1 MPTETPIDLTMLELD
16 ATTDTHPTTGDGD
29 WRPLLAAH
37 SVTLL
42 DGDDVRLQETSLAI
56 AAGELVAIAGPS
68 GAGKTT
74 LMRVLGGVVE
84 PTGGRVWIAGAG
96 SGEAGPPAVG
106 YVPQD
111 DIVPVDL
118 TVERVLRSAAELV
131 LDEPRLRREALVDG
145 VLRTIGLT
153 DRRHT
158 VVRDLSGG
166 ERKRVNVAIELL
178 TDPRVLLLDEPTS
191 GLDPGIAAALLDH
204 LRALAGN
211 GSAVVVTTHSP
222 EDIRRCDRVVL
233 VARGGHVVYDGAPS
247 GAAPAFGV
255 DDLADVYAQLERP
268 RPPESGSSVSP
279 PTGRPH
285 TARRQ
290 RARTSVRRQWWA
302 LTKRNAMQL
311 SRNRLT
317 LAVLLGSPALVTA
330 MMVLLFSEGA
340 LSADAP
346 MTAIQLSYW
355 LTFSAFFFG
364 LTYGLLQIVTELA
377 IVERDRRRGVG
388 LGSYLGAKGAVLIP
402 ILGIANATMLG
413 ALRATGRLPVLEFGR
428 WIELAS
434 TLTLVSLAALAT
446 GLLASA
452 AVRDATQATLALPM
466 ICFPQVLFAGLLLPR
481 EQMTGTAGAMSNVL
495 LTRWG
500 FEAAGR
506 SLGVG
511 DLLASG
517 ADPYGAAF
525 SGPKTP
531 AWVALVVLAVAMTAG
546 TVTVLRARTS

>member
-1 MPTETPIDLTMLELD
+1 MTTQTPIELTLLDLGT
-16 ATTDTHPTTGDGD
+16 ATRTSTPTAAGD
-29 WRPLLAAH
+29 RRALLTAH
-37 SVTLL
+37 SVSLR
-42 DGDDVRLQETSLAI
+42 DGDEVRLHETSLAI

-84 PTGGRVWIAGAG
+84 PTGGRVSIADAASGDAGA
-96 SGEAGPPAVG
+96 PAIG

-118 TVERVLRSAAELV
+118 TVEHVLRSAAELV
-131 LDEPRLRREALVDG
+131 LDEPRPRRAARVDR
-145 VLRTIGLT
+145 VLRTTGLS
-153 DRRHT
+153 DRRGT
-158 VVRDLSGG
+158 AVRDLSGG

-178 TDPRVLLLDEPTS
+178 TEPRVLLLDEPTS
-191 GLDPGIAAALLDH
+191 GLDPGIAAALLDY
-204 LRALAGN
+204 LRSLAGN
-211 GSAVVVTTHSP
+211 GSAVVVTTHAP
-222 EDIRRCDRVVL
+222 EDIRRCDRVVF

-247 GAAPAFGV
+247 GAAGAFGV
-255 DDLADVYAQLERP
+255 DDLADVYAQLEQR
-268 RPPESGSSVSP
+268 RPPASGSSVPAP
-279 PTGRPH
+279 PGGPH
-285 TARRQ
+285 PARRP

-340 LSADAP
+340 LSAGAP

-388 LGSYLGAKGAVLIP
+388 LGSYLGAKAAVLIP
-402 ILGIANATMLG
+402 ILAVANVTMLG
-413 ALRATGRLPVLEFGR
+413 ALRATGRLPALEPGR
-428 WIELAS
+428 WIDLLA

-466 ICFPQVLFAGLLLPR
+466 ICFPQVLFAGLLIPR
-481 EQMTGTAGAMSNVL
+481 GQMTGTAEAMSNVL
-495 LTRWG
+495 LARWG

-506 SLGVG
+506 SLGVA
-511 DLLASG
+511 DLLVSG
-517 ADPYGAAF
+517 VDPYASAF
-525 SGPKTP
+525 SGSTTP
-531 AWVALVVLAVAMTAG
+531 GWAALIVLAATMAAG
-546 TVTVLRARTS
+546 TVVVLRARTA